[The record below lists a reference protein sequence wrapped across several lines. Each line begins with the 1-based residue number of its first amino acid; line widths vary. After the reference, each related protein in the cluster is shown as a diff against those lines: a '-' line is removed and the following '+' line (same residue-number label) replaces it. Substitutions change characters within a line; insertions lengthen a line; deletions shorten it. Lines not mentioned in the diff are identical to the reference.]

1 MKKWTQLNWLIY
13 DPNVNY
19 CNAEEIWIKLDRIV
33 ISLLTLMNTIFLIF
47 AVLRM
52 PVEVYTNVITM
63 VNCQACLHPYGVF
76 ITTILPIHMSV
87 YM

>member
-1 MKKWTQLNWLIY
+1 
-13 DPNVNY
+13 
-19 CNAEEIWIKLDRIV
+19 
-33 ISLLTLMNTIFLIF
+33 MNTIFLIF